1 MMDAGYE
8 DIGLAS
14 FGMPVWPCNDER
26 VRLLESWET
35 KSKQVSM
42 LRNVAADTIKKFMN
56 FQDKHYIRWSDV

>member
-1 MMDAGYE
+1 MMDAGYD

-35 KSKQVSM
+35 KIKQVSSI
-42 LRNVAADTIKKFMN
+42 LRNVAADRIKKFMK
-56 FQDKHYIRWSDV
+56 FHDKH